1 MQVETELAKF
11 SPEKDMLLTI
21 GVFDGVHLGHR
32 HLIARLTGLAR
43 RQGLMSG
50 VITFSLHPREVLAPR
65 TRLPFLTDIERR
77 IELLKSEGVEAV
89 IPLSFTPELARLT
102 PKEFLGLLKKHLRMK
117 GLVIGPDFALG
128 KNREGDTNVLRQL
141 GEEMDFSLTVVPPLT
156 IDGEVASS
164 TAIRQAL
171 AEGDM
176 KRAQKLMGRP
186 FRLHGEVVA
195 GYGRGV
201 KLGFPTA
208 NVDTGRE
215 QALPADGVYTS
226 RAYIDDQAYQAMTNI
241 GINPTFG
248 GNRRL
253 VEVYIMGYDGDLYG
267 RELAIDIIERLRG
280 EIQFENPEELK
291 KQIAE
296 DVKRGKATL
305 EIRGAS

>member
-280 EIQFENPEELK
+280 EIKFDNPEELK
-291 KQIAE
+291 AQIAE

>member
-208 NVDTGRE
+208 NVDTDRE

-280 EIQFENPEELK
+280 EIKFDNPEELK